1 MAHKKR
7 SRICMMISIIL
18 ILISILATSL
28 IQTNFGKVEVTKINI
43 ATPEGQNVAALL
55 YTPKDASAE
64 NKLPLIICCH
74 GSYNRRRCRH
84 RTMLSFRVE
93 DLLFAA

>member
-43 ATPEGQNVAALL
+43 ATP
-55 YTPKDASAE
+55 
-64 NKLPLIICCH
+64 
-74 GSYNRRRCRH
+74 
-84 RTMLSFRVE
+84 
-93 DLLFAA
+93 